1 MLSITETFTPQEMGM
16 LLAQRFKALR
26 LQRGYKRSTLAQR
39 AGVSE
44 ASLKRFETCGLI
56 SLKNL
61 LRLAQAMDRLAEF
74 SELFLPLQAQSLA
87 QLREQ
92 EQKKGLQRGRI

>member
-1 MLSITETFTPQEMGM
+1 M
-16 LLAQRFKALR
+16 LLAQRFKTLR

-44 ASLKRFETCGLI
+44 ASLKRFETSGLV
-56 SLKNL
+56 SLKIL
-61 LRLAQAMDRLAEF
+61 LRLAQAMDRLTEF

-92 EQKKGLQRGRI
+92 EHKKGPQRGRI